1 MCYINEVDDK
11 NVSVYLLGGYIMC
24 TYCDQYCV
32 EDEPYRGD
40 PILLENMCPEKRSTF
55 INRIKE
61 ISNQLGVPFD
71 LDENVNSVFI

>member
-40 PILLENMCPEKRSTF
+40 PI
-55 INRIKE
+55 
-61 ISNQLGVPFD
+61 
-71 LDENVNSVFI
+71 